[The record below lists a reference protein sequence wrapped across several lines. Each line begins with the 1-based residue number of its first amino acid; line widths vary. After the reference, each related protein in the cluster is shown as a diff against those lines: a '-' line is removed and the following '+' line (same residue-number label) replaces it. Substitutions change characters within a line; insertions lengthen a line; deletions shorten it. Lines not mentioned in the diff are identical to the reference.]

1 MDETNIVEFSGREV
15 SLDPLTELLRTG
27 AQDLIQAAVQ
37 TELAELMDRFVN
49 LKTPDGRAGV
59 VRNGSHPAREIQTGV
74 GPVTVEIPK
83 VRSRT
88 GKPVSFRSALVPPY
102 VRKTKTLQ
110 SAIPWLYLKGGPVT
124 VWCRSTCSFKP
135 PSVRKRPGFSSP
147 MLSGVVVDCRNR

>member
-37 TELAELMDRFVN
+37 TELAELMGRFAN

-83 VRSRT
+83 VSCASWT
-88 GKPVSFRSALVPPY
+88 IA
-102 VRKTKTLQ
+102 
-110 SAIPWLYLKGGPVT
+110 
-124 VWCRSTCSFKP
+124 
-135 PSVRKRPGFSSP
+135 
-147 MLSGVVVDCRNR
+147 